1 MAQHFNRRMDI
12 KLRAMNPRN
21 KSGGDGKMKEVRE
34 PGEIAAS
41 RY

>member
-12 KLRAMNPRN
+12 KLRAMDPRN
-21 KSGGDGKMKEVRE
+21 KMKEVRE